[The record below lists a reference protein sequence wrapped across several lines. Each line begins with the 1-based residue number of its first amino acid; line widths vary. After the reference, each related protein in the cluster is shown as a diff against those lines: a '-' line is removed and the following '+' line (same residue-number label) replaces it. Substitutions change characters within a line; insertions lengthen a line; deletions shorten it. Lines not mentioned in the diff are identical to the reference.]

1 MLNKKTLHY
10 FSFNNPG
17 HQSDSKFQA
26 IHDLF
31 VVFLRWVAMAPYVMI
46 QGENRKLWHHWKKR
60 KPFIPITKRESNKV
74 NIQIHQPSSSSLW
87 ISQLMIFQLEIPKK
101 NCQNLHMQ
109 RIYERLLKRRQRCKV
124 EASQGPHGSR
134 IQRPLELWSWVIL
147 RDFPFGLVICLK
159 GFRRKSF

>member
-101 NCQNLHMQ
+101 LPKLAHATHL
-109 RIYERLLKRRQRCKV
+109 RKV
-124 EASQGPHGSR
+124 AQTSPEVQSR
-134 IQRPLELWSWVIL
+134 GLPRTTWIENTT
-147 RDFPFGLVICLK
+147 PFGTLK
-159 GFRRKSF
+159 LGNFEGFPLWVGNMFEGV